1 MAGAVIVL
9 QAESQ
14 QRHHTATG
22 PGDEQQVSFQPQP
35 TPFELI
41 SSEPEGS
48 ALTTALALQ
57 PFVRHLSRRQR
68 AHTASSTVWE

>member
-22 PGDEQQVSFQPQP
+22 PGDEQQVSFHPQP

-41 SSEPEGS
+41 SSEPEG
-48 ALTTALALQ
+48 AQ
-57 PFVRHLSRRQR
+57 H
-68 AHTASSTVWE
+68 